1 MLKKKIKNADIK
13 IGLVF
18 MLYYAFRARNCPF
31 YKTLLVKTRSHTIVR
46 VILSV
51 IANFHLTCEKIMK
64 ILKMMYANEC
74 YFLF

>member
-1 MLKKKIKNADIK
+1 MLNIKNADIE

-18 MLYYAFRARNCPF
+18 MLYYAFRAQNCLF

-51 IANFHLTCEKIMK
+51 LANFH
-64 ILKMMYANEC
+64 
-74 YFLF
+74 